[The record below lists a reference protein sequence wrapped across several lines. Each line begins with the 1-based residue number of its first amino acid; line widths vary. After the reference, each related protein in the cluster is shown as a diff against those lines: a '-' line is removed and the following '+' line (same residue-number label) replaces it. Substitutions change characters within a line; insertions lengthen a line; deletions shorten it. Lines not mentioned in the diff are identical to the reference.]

1 MVRIRFGTFSFDRVT
16 RLLKANL
23 VDKLSHFGGT
33 AGLFTGGSFFSVF
46 EFLPL
51 FMTLLIMLFQFFTN
65 KNKKLKTIQVEES
78 KAKENEKN
86 KFGVEF
92 HKNEDIDEKI
102 NDIAR
107 KFASFQRDFN
117 QTLRGLEKEIKKKV
131 DVHLMEKTI
140 EKKIDQQFTNNLLD
154 KYGPNP

>member
-1 MVRIRFGTFSFDRVT
+1 
-16 RLLKANL
+16 
-23 VDKLSHFGGT
+23 
-33 AGLFTGGSFFSVF
+33 
-46 EFLPL
+46 
-51 FMTLLIMLFQFFTN
+51 MLFQFFTN

-92 HKNEDIDEKI
+92 DKNEDIDEKI